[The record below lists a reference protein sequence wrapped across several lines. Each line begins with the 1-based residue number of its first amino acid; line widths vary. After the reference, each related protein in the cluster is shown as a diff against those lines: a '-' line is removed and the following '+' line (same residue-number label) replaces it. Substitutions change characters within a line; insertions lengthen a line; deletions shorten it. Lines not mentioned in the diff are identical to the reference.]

1 MPVPVVRSLQEVR
14 ITTEGDGKLVMDCAQ
29 WFKGGDY
36 IYELVASFRH
46 RRNASN

>member
-36 IYELVASFRH
+36 IYGRSAVAGMLDRI
-46 RRNASN
+46 